1 MEMLTPF
8 FGLFTSF
15 ILFYYRKD
23 FNRSNLYLALFFLC
37 SNLIVLVYF
46 GLHFSKTPFWEGVFF
61 VNFMP
66 LSFVIGPLLFYYVK
80 YAVADDKNISPK
92 DYLHLIPA
100 LLVVIYSLPYTSLPF
115 SKKIEIAHHIQA
127 VTQDYDF
134 TISFFSL
141 KNMLFIRPFHLL
153 LYCIISLV
161 YFILDTKKR
170 KAIYGQLPVNY
181 SIIKNWIY
189 ILVGLQLFISL
200 YCLLDSYADFILN
213 DYSGIINQE
222 NYFRFLGIAFFL
234 QNILLFLYPKILFDT
249 ISYPDPTFAKT
260 RPSQI
265 KKGNS
270 SETNQN
276 ITLQLERYMV
286 MTPFILPGFNL
297 SKMTLDLQLSE
308 RVLSNYFNTELK
320 ISFSEWK
327 NNQRIDYACKM
338 ITEGKADK
346 LTVEGISQNV
356 GFSSRSKFIDAFKE
370 RKGVVPSTYIKELS
384 IN

>member
-270 SETNQN
+270 SDTNQN
-276 ITLQLERYMV
+276 ITLQLEKYMV
-286 MTPFILPGFNL
+286 MSPFILPGFNL
-297 SKMTLDLQLSE
+297 SKMALDLQLSE

-346 LTVEGISQNV
+346 LTVEGISLNV